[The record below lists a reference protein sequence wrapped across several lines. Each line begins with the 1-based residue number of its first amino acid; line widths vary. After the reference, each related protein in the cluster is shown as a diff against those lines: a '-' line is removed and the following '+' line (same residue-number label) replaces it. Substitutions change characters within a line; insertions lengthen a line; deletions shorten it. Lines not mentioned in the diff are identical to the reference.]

1 MTMYGLS
8 RRIGVGV
15 ITAGLT
21 LPASAVRAQQTRP
34 PNSSAGAQPSS
45 RPGSP
50 PGSPRSSPTGSPRPA
65 SPDAP
70 AVANRPREISGSGS
84 LTGRT
89 IEDVRIV
96 GNTEVSTAI
105 ILNLVRTRVG
115 EKFDPATAQED
126 YQRIY
131 GLRKFSNVEAK
142 VEPTA
147 TGGVIVIF
155 TVSEQKQI
163 GEIIIQGNAN
173 IDEFTVRQAIDV
185 KPGEAIDRFRISLS
199 KQAIENLYKDKN
211 YPFAHVN
218 IDQDRLARTGQLVFN
233 VVEGPNVRVRKVE
246 FIGNNSFSTDRL
258 KDQIQTR
265 HWIFIFRP
273 GTYDLNQIDDDVAS
287 VRKYYQQKGFFDAR
301 VGRKIIF
308 SPDMSEVQVN
318 FVVEEGVRYTV
329 DKITFKG
336 NASVGEAE
344 LRRELKLVEGRPFD
358 NEVLQRDIRQV
369 VRAYSPYGFIYQP
382 GSPDPDYLR
391 IGNSRNPFVVDTVF
405 RREAGRVEL
414 VYNIA
419 EGKPFRTGRIIVK
432 GNAKVQDKVVLREM
446 RVRPGQL
453 YNAGELQDATDRLRA
468 VPGLFTAVNISPT
481 GDDPETRDILVEVKE
496 GSSANLSIGAGINS
510 NGGVGGNLTYE
521 QKNFDITN
529 WPHSL
534 GELFSDKAFT
544 GAGQTLRLSF
554 EPGTSQTNA
563 AIRFFDPYVF
573 DQPYGF
579 GAEAYLRNR
588 IREDYTD
595 QRLGGRLSL
604 DKRFDYVYSARLSLR
619 GEDVDIHDIHDKELR
634 AFEILDAEGH
644 STLTSIGISGRRDTS
659 NRGIV
664 PSRGTTTTVGW
675 ESFGLL
681 GGDWNFQKFTA
692 GFDWYQTLSEDLLD
706 RKTIFGLH
714 LDAGYITG
722 DEPFFERFYGG
733 GIGSIRGFTYRG
745 VSPRSGPDDDR
756 VGGNFSFTGTAE
768 VSFPLYAES
777 LRGVVFSDFG
787 TVEPD
792 VRIGTIRSSIG
803 AGVRLTLPFLGQVPI
818 AIDFAIPLTKS
829 GEDDTQIISFSLGF
843 QN

>member
-1 MTMYGLS
+1 MRSPQLGSMTLYRLT
-8 RRIGVGV
+8 RRLGVGMIV
-15 ITAGLT
+15 VSMT
-21 LPASAVRAQQTRP
+21 LPSSAVLAQTRP
-34 PNSSAGAQPSS
+34 APSPPTATSPAAPPAGA
-45 RPGSP
+45 RP
-50 PGSPRSSPTGSPRPA
+50 T
-65 SPDAP
+65 
-70 AVANRPREISGSGS
+70 ANRPADVGASGS
-84 LTGRT
+84 LTGRR
-89 IEDVRIV
+89 IEDVRVV
-96 GNTEVSTAI
+96 GNTEVPTAI
-105 ILNLVRTRVG
+105 ILNLVRSRVG
-115 EKFDPATAQED
+115 ERFDPATAQED

-147 TGGVIVIF
+147 TGGVIVVF
-155 TVSEQKQI
+155 TVSEQRQI
-163 GEIIIQGNAN
+163 RDIRIQGNAN
-173 IDEFTVRQAIDV
+173 IDEFSIRQAIDV

-211 YPFAHVN
+211 YPFAHV
-218 IDQDRLARTGQLVFN
+218 DFDSEQLGKTGTLVFN
-233 VVEGPNVRVRKVE
+233 VVEGPNVRVRKVN
-246 FIGNNSFSTDRL
+246 FRGNHSFSDDRL

-265 HWIFIFRP
+265 HWIWIFRP
-273 GTYDLNQIDDDVAS
+273 GTYDASQIDDDVAS

-308 SPDMSEVQVN
+308 SPDLSEVQVD
-318 FVVEEGVRYTV
+318 FVVEEGVRYVV

-344 LRRELKLVEGRPFD
+344 LRKDLKLVEGQPFD

-382 GSPDPDYLR
+382 GSLDPDYLR
-391 IGNSRNPFVVDTVF
+391 IGNSRSPFGVDTVF

-414 VYNIA
+414 VYNVS
-419 EGKPFRTGRIIVK
+419 EGKPFRMGRIIVK
-432 GNAKVQDKVVLREM
+432 GNTKVQDKVILREM

-453 YNAGELQDATDRLRA
+453 YNAGELQDATDRIRA
-468 VPGLFTAVNISPT
+468 VPGLFTSVNISPT

-496 GSSANLSIGAGINS
+496 GSSANLSVGAGINS

-529 WPHSL
+529 WPRSW

-563 AIRFFDPYVF
+563 SIRFFDPYVF

-588 IREDYTD
+588 VRENYTD

-619 GEDVDIHDIHDKELR
+619 AENVDIHDIEDKEIR
-634 AFEILDAEGH
+634 AVEILEAEGN
-644 STLTSIGISGRRDTS
+644 SVLTSIGISGRRDTT
-659 NRGIV
+659 NRGLV
-664 PSRGTTTTVGW
+664 PYRGTTTSLGW

-681 GGDWNFQKFTA
+681 GGDYNFQRFTA
-692 GFDWYQTLSEDLLD
+692 GFDYYKTISEDLLD

-714 LDAGYITG
+714 FDAGYITG
-722 DEPFFERFYGG
+722 DDPFFERFYGG
-733 GIGSIRGFTYRG
+733 GIGSIRGFAYRG

-756 VGGNFSFTGTAE
+756 IGGDFSLTGTAE
-768 VSFPLYAES
+768 ISFPLYAES
-777 LRGVVFSDFG
+777 LRGVVFTDFG
-787 TVEPD
+787 TVEPS
-792 VRIGTIRSSIG
+792 VEIGTIRTSIG

-818 AIDFAIPLTKS
+818 AIDLAIPITKDD
-829 GEDDTQIISFSLGF
+829 EDDTQIISFSLGF